1 MRTVKGVVFMGSHG
15 VYWGLENRVEEHNVS
30 VSLNLMIDER
40 YLESTLRRLSL
51 S

>member
-1 MRTVKGVVFMGSHG
+1 MIMGNGVMNSNVAGWIR
-15 VYWGLENRVEEHNVS
+15 YW
-30 VSLNLMIDER
+30 R